1 MFNKMFRNLFSPTP
15 HPSDLSLETIA
26 KAVRAGEAA
35 VVDVREPHEFPS
47 QPKGDYPCRTT
58 SPARP
63 AATSTRSSPA

>member
-35 VVDVREPHEFPS
+35 VVDVREPHEFGLPYCLR
-47 QPKGDYPCRTT
+47 QGNRAKKGRF
-58 SPARP
+58 R
-63 AATSTRSSPA
+63 RRMR